1 MGGSGAAQLAPPVQ
15 LMLVAAGNSLMAVN
29 GKMAESVSPLA
40 PLCTTV
46 TETLV
51 KTTPA
56 NVVTPCNL
64 GGTFVAVETLAVLR
78 KTRASKERATVTLTL
93 TAVETCYV
101 GLTTAMTK
109 ALTMTLTMT
118 MTVARHPG
126 RSDSTAVAHNWG
138 SFNFL
143 PYS

>member
-15 LMLVAAGNSLMAVN
+15 LMLVAAGNSFMAVN

-40 PLCTTV
+40 PLCTTVTVCTTV

-93 TAVETCYV
+93 TAVETCDV
-101 GLTTAMTK
+101 GLTTAMVK
-109 ALTMTLTMT
+109 ALTIL
-118 MTVARHPG
+118 MTVA
-126 RSDSTAVAHNWG
+126 
-138 SFNFL
+138 
-143 PYS
+143 